1 MKQSFYSSSHH
12 PPKLPGLCSGISIT
26 LENKTSPVLDLAKTL
41 FSKFQALLL
50 GGCSP
55 SKDVSKKIK
64 FDRSFQF
71 SYSNTAI
78 MLLYTAQYAFHLCFS
93 SFIQITGIKF
103 TGNIFM
109 TSSCHYS
116 NSVLVNVHF
125 KFWPSGTFH
134 AGLNN
139 NPLCCPLHFLKI
151 F

>member
-1 MKQSFYSSSHH
+1 MKTVLLIPSLIV

-26 LENKTSPVLDLAKTL
+26 LENKTSSVLDLAKTL

-50 GGCSP
+50 GDAHRVRMFP
-55 SKDVSKKIK
+55 KKIK

-71 SYSNTAI
+71 SYSNTV
-78 MLLYTAQYAFHLCFS
+78 MLLYTAHSMLPFHLCFS

-109 TSSCHYS
+109 TSLLSLFKLSFGQCS
-116 NSVLVNVHF
+116 HF

-134 AGLNN
+134 VGLQ
-139 NPLCCPLHFLKI
+139 
-151 F
+151 